1 MRLKA
6 QNDILMSFIVIE
18 GLDGS
23 GKSTQLKLLK
33 EYLNSQNIKFKYLH
47 FPRTESGIFGE
58 LVARFLRGDLGKIDQ
73 VDPYLVGL
81 IYAGDR
87 ENAKN
92 SINSWIGEGYLVII
106 DRYVYSNMAFQGAK
120 IEDQTKKQ
128 ELRDWLYELEYK
140 YYKIPKP
147 ELSIFLDVPFSFTTN
162 SLINQREGEDR
173 DYLNG
178 KQDIHEADLSFQE
191 KVRQEYLSLVKDDV
205 SFQVI
210 KCYNENIGE
219 MLAPKLIFD
228 KIFSSLKQNNILK

>member
-1 MRLKA
+1 
-6 QNDILMSFIVIE
+6 MSFIVIE

-33 EYLNSQNIKFKYLH
+33 EYLNSQNIKYKYLH
-47 FPRTESGIFGE
+47 FPRTESGIFGD

-87 ENAKN
+87 ENAKKD
-92 SINSWIGEGYLVII
+92 INTWIKNGYLVII

-120 IEDQTKKQ
+120 IDDPEKKQ
-128 ELRDWLYELEYK
+128 ELRNWLIELEYN
-140 YYKIPKP
+140 YYGIPKP
-147 ELSIFLDVPFSFTTN
+147 DLSIFLDVPFSFTTN
-162 SLINQREGEDR
+162 SLKNQREGEDR

-191 KVRQEYLSLVKDDV
+191 KVRQEYLTLVKSDEL
-205 SFQVI
+205 FQVI
-210 KCYNENIGE
+210 KCYDENKNE
-219 MLAPKLIFD
+219 MFAPKLIFD
-228 KIFSSLKQNNILK
+228 KIYSSLHENNILK